1 MSAPASIYLHR
12 TNTATFPLAD
22 RIEDEPARSITQL
35 RFPATRP
42 HVPMLDL
49 QREYRSIQAEIDE
62 ACHRVLDSGRYVL
75 GAEVEAFEQEAA
87 NYLHVQ
93 QAVGCASGTDALL
106 LALLAL
112 GIGPGD
118 EVITSPFTFFAT
130 AAAIT
135 RVGATPV
142 FADIEPDTY
151 GLAPQSV
158 TELIGPRTRA
168 VLVVHLFGQMA
179 DVSQLSRLCRQAGIW
194 LVEDAAQAFGASW
207 QGRPAGAW
215 GDVAAFSFYP
225 TKNLGA
231 AGDGGLVTTNQPEL
245 AQRIRVLRQQG
256 VRDSRYCHEALGI
269 NSRLDALQA
278 AILRV
283 KLRHLDD
290 WNQQRQAIAARY
302 IDSWAAFVAHGQ
314 DDIHSRTSTRLADSP
329 PEPRASRALLHL
341 PQPAPQAVH
350 IYHQFTLRTA
360 QRAAFREHLAKDGVA
375 SEIYYPLLLPDQPV
389 FQSGRYPWRSGPLPV
404 ARRICREVVSVPIFP
419 QLTVAEVE
427 QVICSV
433 QGFFAAHVPS

>member
-1 MSAPASIYLHR
+1 MA
-12 TNTATFPLAD
+12 
-22 RIEDEPARSITQL
+22 QL
-35 RFPATRP
+35 RFPATRT

-62 ACHRVLDSGRYVL
+62 ACHGVLDSGQYVL

-87 NYLHVQ
+87 NYLHVE

-158 TELIGPRTRA
+158 TELMGPRTRA
-168 VLVVHLFGQMA
+168 VLAVHLFGQMA

-256 VRDSRYCHEALGI
+256 VRDSRYCHEVLGI

-302 IDSWAAFVAHGQ
+302 IESWAAFVAHGQ
-314 DDIHSRTSTRLADSP
+314 EDIHSHTSARLADNP
-329 PEPRASRALLHL
+329 PEPRALLHL

-360 QRAAFREHLAKDGVA
+360 QRTAFREHLAKDGVA

-404 ARRICREVVSVPIFP
+404 AQRICREVVSVPIFP

-433 QGFFAAHVPS
+433 QSFFAANVPS